1 MNITI
6 GINVPGYSEYKIT
19 DEAILNAKD
28 SNILVYLDM
37 ESNAMLI
44 EYYKGVR
51 AILRNSGNKLVL
63 LLNEDDNSD
72 VAQAITHLCLEYG
85 CYNVYQKMK
94 GINVD
99 AVYVQNLFERE
110 SSQNEVKLYV
120 SPEGAAYATI
130 SEALIKITECILDNK
145 IDELQDYII
154 QNRDLV
160 KQYPAVLSYMKQ
172 NINEMNFG
180 IGNKV
185 HDLEQEIKRVAA
197 DKLEIEEEK
206 NKLHGDLL
214 NLQTVVR
221 QREEENNKVLSKLS
235 SYEESLTKLKREKED
250 LIEKAKVLEAS
261 SQSVPTGDSPYT
273 NYQPV
278 KLTQIK
284 GNRIRTVIYIKEVTR
299 PKYINTFVTQFY
311 NYLYENCVTTRG
323 KVKLVIYDNK
333 VDFGI
338 LYNPLTQVNS
348 NNYFEQKANIMN
360 SNMLVFTDPNPVYL
374 TDLAIHSK
382 AEYLVFYDRLGRSAD
397 LVYGDAVIKYYTF
410 ASKRDLINFKAK
422 YNDIDESKVIMN
434 PSGVANTLEIAELD
448 GFHSTSAAPARFAKY
463 FRMPTNKQNVKPLF
477 KTITSK
483 CGLE

>member
-6 GINVPGYSEYKIT
+6 GINVAGYTEYRIT
-19 DEAILNAKD
+19 DDGLLNAKD
-28 SNILVYLDM
+28 SHILVYLDM

-44 EYYKGVR
+44 DYYKGVR
-51 AILRNSGNKLVL
+51 SVLRNTGNKLVL

-85 CYNVYQKMK
+85 CYNVYQKMR
-94 GINVD
+94 GIEVNTQYVD
-99 AVYVQNLFERE
+99 SLFARE
-110 SSQNEVKLYV
+110 SSQDEVKMFV

-130 SEALIKITECILDNK
+130 SEALIKITECVIDNK

-160 KQYPAVLSYMKQ
+160 KQYPAVLSYMRQ
-172 NINEMNFG
+172 HINEMNFG

-185 HDLEQEIKRVAA
+185 HDLEEQIKRLTE
-197 DKLEIEEEK
+197 DKQEVQEEK
-206 NKLHGDLL
+206 NKLHGELL

-221 QREEENNKVLSKLS
+221 QREEENNKVLTRIS
-235 SYEESLTKLKREKED
+235 SYEESITKLKREKEE
-250 LIEKAKVLEAS
+250 LVEKAKVLEAS

-299 PKYINTFVTQFY
+299 PKYINTFTTQFF
-311 NYLYENCVTTRG
+311 NYLSETCPTTRG
-323 KVKLVIYDNK
+323 KVKLIIYDNK
-333 VDFGI
+333 VDLGI

-348 NNYFEQKANIMN
+348 NNYFEQKANIVN
-360 SNMLVFTDPNPVYL
+360 SNMIVFTDPNPAYL
-374 TDLAIHSK
+374 TDLATHSK

-410 ASKRDLINFKAK
+410 ASKKDLINFKSR
-422 YNDIDESKVIMN
+422 YNDIDESRVIMN
-434 PSGVANTLEIAELD
+434 PAGVANTLEIAELD
-448 GFHSTSAAPARFAKY
+448 GFSSIVSAPARFAKY
-463 FRMPTNKQNVKPLF
+463 FKMPTNRQNAMPLF
-477 KTITSK
+477 RTITSK
-483 CGLE
+483 CGL